1 MRAAPPSLDEGR
13 MIEITPAL
21 AISELELRFA
31 ASRSGGPGGQNVN
44 KVATRVT
51 LSFDVA
57 GSPSLTPEQKLRIS
71 AGLATRMSRGGVL
84 RVVAQLHRTQSAN
97 RKAVRE
103 RFIELLQVVLAEE
116 APRVPTRPSRAA
128 KERRLVEK
136 TLRSRRKA
144 ERRPADWQD

>member
-1 MRAAPPSLDEGR
+1 
-13 MIEITPAL
+13 MIEITPAV
-21 AISELELRFA
+21 AIPESELRFA

-57 GSPSLTPEQKLRIS
+57 GSASLTSEQKVRIT
-71 AGLATRMSRGGVL
+71 ANLATRMSRGGVL

-97 RKAVRE
+97 RKAARE
-103 RFIELLQVVLAEE
+103 RFIALLQVALAEE

-136 TLRSRRKA
+136 ALRSRRKA
-144 ERRPADWQD
+144 ERRPAGWEE

>member
-1 MRAAPPSLDEGR
+1 
-13 MIEITPAL
+13 MIEITPAV
-21 AISELELRFA
+21 AIPESELRFA

-57 GSPSLTPEQKLRIS
+57 GSASLTSEQKVRIT
-71 AGLATRMSRGGVL
+71 ANLATRMSRGGVL

-97 RKAVRE
+97 RKAARE
-103 RFIELLQVVLAEE
+103 RFIALLQVALAEE
-116 APRVPTRPSRAA
+116 APRVPTRPSRTA

-136 TLRSRRKA
+136 ALRSRRKA
-144 ERRPADWQD
+144 ERRPAGWEE

>member
-1 MRAAPPSLDEGR
+1 
-13 MIEITPAL
+13 MIEINPAL
-21 AISELELRFA
+21 AIPESELRFA

-57 GSPSLTPEQKLRIS
+57 GSASLAPEQKLRIS
-71 AGLATRMSRGGVL
+71 VALATRMSRGGVL

-97 RKAVRE
+97 RKAARE
-103 RFIELLQVVLAEE
+103 RFIELLRVVLAEE
-116 APRVPTRPSRAA
+116 ALRVPTRPSRAA

-136 TLRSRRKA
+136 TLRSRRTA
-144 ERRPADWQD
+144 ERRPTDWQD

>member
-1 MRAAPPSLDEGR
+1 
-13 MIEITPAL
+13 MIEITPAV
-21 AISELELRFA
+21 AIPESELRFA

-57 GSPSLTPEQKLRIS
+57 GSASLTSEQKVRIT
-71 AGLATRMSRGGVL
+71 ANLATRMSRGGVL

-97 RKAVRE
+97 RKAARE
-103 RFIELLQVVLAEE
+103 RFIALLQVALAEE
-116 APRVPTRPSRAA
+116 TPRVPTRPSRTA

-136 TLRSRRKA
+136 ALHSRRKA
-144 ERRPADWQD
+144 ERRPAGWEE